1 MSGKFEAVIS
11 MKYTNTKILVIGAGI
26 SGIGAARALAKAGA
40 NVILSD
46 VKDLS
51 AEKTAALTALGI
63 ECVFGAQ
70 KSSLLAG
77 VEQIIMSPGIAP
89 TIPLAV
95 AATEAGIPV
104 VSEIEVAYELSQAP
118 IYAITGT
125 NGKTT
130 TTTLLGDMVAAGGLK
145 NVVGG
150 NIGKALSEQVSELS
164 PDGIVVAEVSSFQL
178 EMIDRFRPHV
188 AAVLNITP
196 DHFERHGDMDSYV
209 QAKARIFENQTTDDV
224 LILNAQDPYC
234 RAFAEKA
241 QSRILWVSTAGK
253 VENGAYVEN
262 DVLYLNANGVPEV
275 LLSADELLLKGE
287 YNWLNILTASL
298 MAQHAGVPLSV
309 IRGVLR
315 VFKGLP
321 HRVENV
327 ATQEGI
333 NYYNDSKATN
343 TDATIKALQSF
354 SQPLVWIAGGY
365 DKGTD
370 LTLLMQVARKCK
382 GIVFL
387 GNSKERFSI
396 AAQKEGIS
404 NIELAGDLAQAVK
417 KAQKLAQKN
426 NATVVLFSP
435 AASSYD
441 QYHNYQERGRDF
453 CRLVAELE
461 N

>member
-1 MSGKFEAVIS
+1 
-11 MKYTNTKILVIGAGI
+11 
-26 SGIGAARALAKAGA
+26 
-40 NVILSD
+40 
-46 VKDLS
+46 
-51 AEKTAALTALGI
+51 
-63 ECVFGAQ
+63 
-70 KSSLLAG
+70 
-77 VEQIIMSPGIAP
+77 
-89 TIPLAV
+89 
-95 AATEAGIPV
+95 
-104 VSEIEVAYELSQAP
+104 
-118 IYAITGT
+118 
-125 NGKTT
+125 
-130 TTTLLGDMVAAGGLK
+130 
-145 NVVGG
+145 
-150 NIGKALSEQVSELS
+150 
-164 PDGIVVAEVSSFQL
+164 
-178 EMIDRFRPHV
+178 MIDRFRPHV

-241 QSRILWVSTAGK
+241 QSPILWVSTAGK
-253 VENGAYVEN
+253 VENGAYVEGN
-262 DVLYLNANGVPEV
+262 VLYLNANGVPEV

-333 NYYNDSKATN
+333 TYYNDSKATN